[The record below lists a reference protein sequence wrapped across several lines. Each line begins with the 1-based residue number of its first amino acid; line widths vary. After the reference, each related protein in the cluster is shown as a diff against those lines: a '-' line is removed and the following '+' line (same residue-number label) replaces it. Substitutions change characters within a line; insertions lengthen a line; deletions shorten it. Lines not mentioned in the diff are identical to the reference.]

1 MQDLA
6 GRTAFVTG
14 GANGIGLGLTRALLD
29 EGCKVAISD
38 IREESIEQ
46 AVKSLDRRDVI
57 GIELDVASRDGFA
70 RAADEAEAVLGPVSL
85 LFNNAGINLFQTID
99 ESSYDDWDWVLGV
112 NLHGVING
120 VVTFVPRMKDRGQ
133 GGHVVNTASMAAFLA
148 GPVPGIYN
156 CSKFAVRGLSESL
169 RYSLAAHGIGV
180 SVLCPGLVK
189 SYIYA
194 SADIRPDALR
204 AQAKNTDPAFV
215 ERLASIHQAGMEP
228 DEIAAKVLEAVRA
241 NRFYVFTH
249 PEHKDELREVFDE
262 ILADYPDGDTPPDR
276 MAVEQER
283 RERYR
288 AARQASRGLASPP
301 VERRYDYRRRNH
313 SD

>member
-1 MQDLA
+1 MEDLA

-14 GANGIGLGLTRALLD
+14 GANGIGLGLAAALLD
-29 EGCKVAISD
+29 AGCKVAIAD
-38 IREESIEQ
+38 VREDSIER
-46 AVKSLDRRDVI
+46 AVRTLDGRDVL
-57 GIELDVASRDGFA
+57 GIPLDVSSRDGFA
-70 RAADEAEAVLGPVSL
+70 AAAARAEDALGPVSL

-99 ESSYDDWDWVLGV
+99 ESTYDDWDWVLGV
-112 NLHGVING
+112 NLDGVING
-120 VVTFVPRMKDRGQ
+120 IVTFVPRMKERGQ

-169 RYSLAAHGIGV
+169 RYSLAPHGIGV

-194 SADIRPDALR
+194 SDDVRPDALR
-204 AQAKNTDPAFV
+204 AGAKAPDPAFID
-215 ERLASIHQAGMEP
+215 RLAHVHEAGMAPAEV
-228 DEIAAKVLEAVRA
+228 AAHVLAAIRA

-262 ILADYPDGDTPPDR
+262 ILADYPDGETPPDR
-276 MAVEQER
+276 MAVEIER

-288 AARQASRGLASPP
+288 AARHASRGLA
-301 VERRYDYRRRNH
+301 
-313 SD
+313 